1 MLQPGEVDPQRFC
14 RNAQVWQ
21 AESDASAFPRL
32 APEFTQGRLSCR
44 VAGETDAQRRPV
56 LHVVISGEVKLT
68 CQRCMGEMPFR
79 VDIDRRLHLAR
90 DAAELERL
98 EQALGLEGEAIVTG
112 AKLNLLDLVEDEV
125 LLGLPLVPMHEL
137 GECPQTVS

>member
-1 MLQPGEVDPQRFC
+1 M
-14 RNAQVWQ
+14 
-21 AESDASAFPRL
+21 
-32 APEFTQGRLSCR
+32 
-44 VAGETDAQRRPV
+44 
-56 LHVVISGEVKLT
+56 VISGEVKLT

-98 EQALGLEGEAIVTG
+98 EQALGLEGEAIATG

-137 GECPQTVS
+137 GECPQTAS